1 MGTKINILRGAL
13 FILLIITFIVIFNF
27 SNQNGEKS
35 GGLSREITEDMTKN
49 VQSIQKLEENEK
61 NKVLKK
67 IEHIIRKT
75 AHLLLYTLIG
85 IITMSLMC
93 TYNVKGSKRIETSL
107 IVGVVY
113 AVSDEIH
120 QIFIPDRTASIIDV
134 GIDSCGVLVGSL
146 IVFLIF
152 NVIKKF
158 VEKNECLGRKIQ

>member
-1 MGTKINILRGAL
+1 METKINILRGAL

-75 AHLLLYTLIG
+75 AHLLYTLIG

>member
-1 MGTKINILRGAL
+1 METKINILRGAL

-27 SNQNGEKS
+27 SNQIGEKS

-107 IVGVVY
+107 IVGVIY

>member
-1 MGTKINILRGAL
+1 METKINILRGAL

-49 VQSIQKLEENEK
+49 VQSIQKLEETEK

-67 IEHIIRKT
+67 
-75 AHLLLYTLIG
+75 
-85 IITMSLMC
+85 
-93 TYNVKGSKRIETSL
+93 IETSL

>member
-1 MGTKINILRGAL
+1 METKINILRGAL
-13 FILLIITFIVIFNF
+13 FILLIITFIFIFNF
-27 SNQNGEKS
+27 SNQNGEIS

-49 VQSIQKLEENEK
+49 VQSIKKLEENEK